1 MFILAIVAVLITASI
16 ERFISVVYL
25 VIYSSG
31 LIYHLNRSLSTLPL
45 NLDFSLHCPNNKVIS
60 GYLGRDDFQEWIKE
74 KGYVKDII

>member
-45 NLDFSLHCPNNKVIS
+45 NLDCSLHRPNNKVIS
-60 GYLGRDDFQEWIKE
+60 GYFGRDDFQEWIKE